1 METTPRQA
9 IFNLLAF
16 AAILACIVLFF
27 RFFELSEVQA
37 KIEEAGV
44 WAPLLLVAAKAS
56 TIVIAPLSGS
66 PLYPIGGALFG
77 FWKAFGLLLLGDML
91 GGSIAFFLSR
101 IFGRRI
107 VDTLLSSHKG
117 FVSAALE
124 MMGSWKGF
132 LLARLGFVTFPEVP
146 AYAAGLSR
154 IRYVPFLIIFSAVGA
169 LPTAV
174 TVALGALLTADS
186 ESRVFLA
193 VLVFGAVV
201 SAISIMLFVRYV
213 QSSIDSA
220 DAGRAAND
228 AV

>member
-1 METTPRQA
+1 MESTPRQA
-9 IFNLLAF
+9 LVNLIAL
-16 AAILACIVLFF
+16 AAILGCIFLFF

-37 KIEEAGV
+37 KIQEAGV
-44 WAPLLLVAAKAS
+44 WAPLILVAAKAS

-107 VDTLLSSHKG
+107 VDALLSPHKG

-124 MMGSWKGF
+124 MMSSWRGF

-146 AYAAGLSR
+146 AYAAGLSQ
-154 IRYVPFLIIFSAVGA
+154 IGYIPFVIIFTVVGMV
-169 LPTAV
+169 PTAV
-174 TVALGALLTADS
+174 TTALGALLTADS
-186 ESRVFLA
+186 ESRVF
-193 VLVFGAVV
+193 VLVLLFGAVV
-201 SAISIMLFVRYV
+201 SGVSIMLFVRHV
-213 QSSIDSA
+213 QQMVQKKLPHERVD
-220 DAGRAAND
+220 
-228 AV
+228 